1 MGLSCSR
8 IGPCQKAEVPSRR
21 GVDSSPFRKTAIH
34 RHGRGTRR
42 LPGSARRIA
51 DCRHQSIGRHRS
63 YQNTRRMY
71 PSHSAPD
78 SRYSEK
84 TNSPTGGARTILLH
98 VKYIPPRLA
107 GFARSRASQGTGPQ
121 SGNIANCD
129 QRTFQALPDAP
140 DCGLP
145 ASVHRSAPLISK
157 YASNVPITQRAG
169 FALFRKNKFANQ
181 RSADRPSP
189 RKVYPA
195 ASCGFCK
202 KSRFA
207 GHRAAVGKYRKLR
220 STHISGTTR
229 CISGTTRCVDNMGM
243 ALEFTTSHLQDS
255 LSLFRYYKKLA
266 EDTMAQVTDAELSV
280 TLDGE
285 MNSIAL
291 IVKHMA
297 GNMRSRWTDF
307 LTTDG
312 EKPNRQRDSEF
323 LQPPATRAELMKLW
337 EEG

>member
-129 QRTFQALPDAP
+129 QRTFQALPRWEP
-140 DCGLP
+140 
-145 ASVHRSAPLISK
+145 
-157 YASNVPITQRAG
+157 
-169 FALFRKNKFANQ
+169 
-181 RSADRPSP
+181 
-189 RKVYPA
+189 
-195 ASCGFCK
+195 
-202 KSRFA
+202 
-207 GHRAAVGKYRKLR
+207 
-220 STHISGTTR
+220 
-229 CISGTTRCVDNMGM
+229 
-243 ALEFTTSHLQDS
+243 
-255 LSLFRYYKKLA
+255 
-266 EDTMAQVTDAELSV
+266 
-280 TLDGE
+280 
-285 MNSIAL
+285 
-291 IVKHMA
+291 
-297 GNMRSRWTDF
+297 RSRLRRGSGGSCHRLASFNYATSRWPDPRVFRRTRYRSP
-307 LTTDG
+307 L
-312 EKPNRQRDSEF
+312 RW
-323 LQPPATRAELMKLW
+323 ATRADLFAQNADSAPAAGPKSEMATFVPWKADQQTQARFPDQSDLELPRLGRECVRVSGHTHESVATVVEVGDNGMLKEFSAERDAPGRFDLICR
-337 EEG
+337 